1 MGASLNGTAQEAAG
15 RKTGPTFPGD
25 AQASLFRPDPPSW
38 TAFVRWVVRAH
49 VKQIAS
55 RVYTESDPDQ
65 AADNLYR
72 ILEGRHKRHFAIDW
86 LDHVFA
92 EVPEAAE
99 AFVFFVCDRLGYER
113 PARKPDPVRAEER
126 VERLEKR
133 AGELVEAAGDIARE
147 LAEIRREKRR

>member
-1 MGASLNGTAQEAAG
+1 MGASLNGTPQDTAG
-15 RKTGPTFPGD
+15 RNSVPTFPGEP
-25 AQASLFRPDPPSW
+25 QRSLFTPAPPSW
-38 TAFVRWVVRAH
+38 TSFVRWVARAY
-49 VKQIAS
+49 VKQIAA
-55 RVYTESDPDQ
+55 RAYPESDPEQ
-65 AADNLYR
+65 AADNMYR

-133 AGELVEAAGDIARE
+133 AGELVGAATEIARE
-147 LAEIRREKRR
+147 LAEIRRESRR